1 MRRVH
6 FLKGGEMGL
15 AKDETC
21 RSGDVIREEYK
32 CPCGSGQ
39 VVYGKENIPSFRS
52 IEIDCYC
59 KLCNEKYDFGRG
71 TATLKNNY

>member
-1 MRRVH
+1 MKRA
-6 FLKGGEMGL
+6 GI
-15 AKDETC
+15 
-21 RSGDVIREEYK
+21 GDVIREEYK

-59 KLCNEKYDFGRG
+59 KQCNEKYDFGRG